1 MRTNSVL
8 LAEIVPDLPKACSH
22 ANKNWPD
29 FQARRPRFV
38 ASLFACEQNLKRLRI
53 ESRQGHA
60 CSHANKIRKRLR
72 IEPWQEPSCS
82 HANKP
87 EASSDRTSARAH
99 LFACE
104 QNRKRLWI
112 EPPPG
117 LSCSHANKIRKR
129 PRMEPR
135 QGHACSHANTT
146 SSVFGWNLS
155 RGSLVR
161 MRTKPEASSDGGS
174 ARARLF
180 AREQKPEASSDRTPA
195 GLTCSHANKS

>member
-60 CSHANKIRKRLR
+60 
-72 IEPWQEPSCS
+72 CS